1 MAMKKREPGFL
12 GLAKQNAKK
21 QGMLTIP
28 KRWTPQGGGAE
39 EYPAFVNQQEMAL
52 LKQQGGKG
60 FMTPY
65 GIPSFEEESQL
76 YGGTDDMTGDMG
88 NTSGI
93 DSSAVDSTQN
103 FNDGG
108 GGSGSNSGQ
117 TPTAAP
123 AAPKKTYSFSYD
135 STKTLGQNIDSIDIA
150 GWWDSLG
157 TNKPKGVTKENAKDY
172 LNDNPDAAQ
181 QAITQQGGPDAAAA
195 ATEGAKKEEK
205 KKLSGKRA
213 GHIEGVMRD
222 AEGRTEDDKGVM
234 TDASG
239 KVEGDEG
246 YDPDTAELQGGYD
259 KSTAEMD
266 TTDSYEGYK
275 QEAKGLGAEAKDITG
290 QFGEDA
296 TKLGAYKDKFD
307 TMAGTAKD
315 RGDAGEGFLQ
325 GQGIKYAAEAGTGQ
339 TAATDAAAGI
349 KSATAQGQTAAGE
362 GAAGFKQGA
371 QDVAGVQGRFGEEGF
386 EKDVSG
392 YESQI
397 QKMGEKAMSGDVGQS
412 QAAMLK
418 GQMEE
423 GRMASQ
429 KGSEEKLRRSMAQSG
444 ASPAEIATKVAQFQ
458 KQSAGQQAQAGRSE
472 ALSSQLQGQQM
483 GQSQLGQ
490 AAGLMG
496 QGAGM
501 AGQRAGMAGQ
511 QASLGAQQAAIKGQA
526 AGMQMQGAQM
536 GMSGA
541 QMGMQGAQQA
551 GQMGMAGAQMGMSG
565 AQSAGQMGMQG
576 AQNAGQMGMQ
586 GAQMG
591 MSGAQMGMQGVQGA
605 GQMYGQGQASA
616 LAGIQGQGQMMGQG
630 IGALQAQQ
638 GGQQAQL
645 GGIKTQGGLVG
656 EQAGM
661 TQAELN
667 DTMAQQAQAYSA
679 EQTEATRTA
688 NASANSGGGG
698 SGGGGGFLGKLFSD
712 IRLKDNIELLK
723 EGKDGDPNIYS
734 FNYKWD
740 SDTTWSGV
748 MAQEL
753 LNTRHADAVETH
765 SNGYYMVDYS
775 KLGIPMTQLST

>member
-1 MAMKKREPGFL
+1 MK
-12 GLAKQNAKK
+12 
-21 QGMLTIP
+21 
-28 KRWTPQGGGAE
+28 
-39 EYPAFVNQQEMAL
+39 
-52 LKQQGGKG
+52 
-60 FMTPY
+60 
-65 GIPSFEEESQL
+65 
-76 YGGTDDMTGDMG
+76 
-88 NTSGI
+88 
-93 DSSAVDSTQN
+93 
-103 FNDGG
+103 
-108 GGSGSNSGQ
+108 
-117 TPTAAP
+117 
-123 AAPKKTYSFSYD
+123 
-135 STKTLGQNIDSIDIA
+135 
-150 GWWDSLG
+150 
-157 TNKPKGVTKENAKDY
+157 
-172 LNDNPDAAQ
+172 
-181 QAITQQGGPDAAAA
+181 
-195 ATEGAKKEEK
+195 
-205 KKLSGKRA
+205 
-213 GHIEGVMRD
+213 D
-222 AEGRTEDDKGVM
+222 AEGRTVDQQGTM

-246 YDPDTAELQGGYD
+246 FDFETATLQGGYD
-259 KSTAEMD
+259 ESTGKMD
-266 TTDSYEGYK
+266 TSDSYEGYK
-275 QEAKGLGAEAKDITG
+275 QEAKGLGGEAKDITG

-325 GQGIKYAAEAGTGQ
+325 GQGVKYAAEAGTGQ

-444 ASPAEIATKVAQFQ
+444 ASPAEIASKVAQFQ
-458 KQSAGQQAQAGRSE
+458 KSSAGQQAQAGRSE

-483 GQSQLGQ
+483 GQAQMGQ

-511 QASLGAQQAAIKGQA
+511 QASLGAQQAALRGQGA
-526 AGMQMQGAQM
+526 AMNMKGAQM
-536 GMSGA
+536 GV
-541 QMGMQGAQQA
+541 QGAQQ
-551 GQMGMAGAQMGMSG
+551 
-565 AQSAGQMGMQG
+565 
-576 AQNAGQMGMQ
+576 AGQMGMQ

-591 MSGAQMGMQGVQGA
+591 MQGAQGQANLYGQGMAAGMQGQN
-605 GQMYGQGQASA
+605 QQAS
-616 LAGIQGQGQMMGQG
+616 MMGQG
-630 IGALQAQQ
+630 MGAVQAAGGARQQQMGGLQAQGGFIDQQ
-638 GGQQAQL
+638 GQYTQAQ
-645 GGIKTQGGLVG
+645 
-656 EQAGM
+656 
-661 TQAELN
+661 LN
-667 DTMAQQAQAYSA
+667 DTMAQQTQQYSA
-679 EQTEATRTA
+679 EQAEKTRQA

-698 SGGGGGFLGKLFSD
+698 GGGGGILSKIPIISD
-712 IRLKDNIELLK
+712 KRLKDNIKLLE

-734 FNYKWD
+734 FKYKWD

-753 LNTRHADAVETH
+753 LNTKHADAVETH
-765 SNGYYMVDYS
+765 PEGYYMVDYG
-775 KLGIPMTQLST
+775 KLGIEMTQLSAKEQHGI